1 MARKPLGPGGS
12 SSPRNPLSPARIG
25 CTGRFFHEKKFR
37 KKWERLSPFF
47 KNIPSVEQVLLLLML
62 LLFVQFFI
70 VLTEKEPHDAEAID
84 VVMRSMAATIF
95 GYFIGGKLG
104 ESAEGKS
111 DKTDAVSQRSIAKD
125 AGNQAPV
132 AKIGFVS
139 EPSAEASA
147 SKDSPPPPKAR
158 RISLRESS
166 LQIRIVGGIGFV
178 SLLILFL
185 VRDVEALGRILE
197 TQSGIATISQLR
209 DFAAGSIGFLVSA
222 TKNR

>member
-1 MARKPLGPGGS
+1 MKKSPG
-12 SSPRNPLSPARIG
+12 
-25 CTGRFFHEKKFR
+25 

-47 KNIPSVEQVLLLLML
+47 KSIPSVEQILLLLML

-95 GYFIGGKLG
+95 GYFVGGRF
-104 ESAEGKS
+104 ETSAEEKS
-111 DKTDAVSQRSIAKD
+111 EKTDAISQQSVPRGTGSKS
-125 AGNQAPV
+125 PV

-139 EPSAEASA
+139 ENSQEKTVVP
-147 SKDSPPPPKAR
+147 DDQFLPKAR
-158 RISLRESS
+158 KNALRGNS
-166 LQIRIVGGIGFV
+166 LQIWIVGSVGFL